1 MNDVKRPVIAG
12 IHHLK
17 LPVSDLAV
25 SLKWWEQVFGAQRVP
40 EADHVMPDGTLFA
53 YILKVPGIEPPL
65 ELRLAPDKTVKEA
78 QFDSVTL
85 AVQEKAD
92 LDAWVTWLD
101 TEGVENSRL
110 LRGLAGWL
118 LVVRDPD
125 GLPIRMYCHETHEW
139 DPAGADH
146 DSSWLS

>member
-17 LPVSDLAV
+17 LPVSDLAA
-25 SLKWWEQVFGAQRVP
+25 SLKWWEQVFGAERVP

-53 YILKVPGIEPPL
+53 YILKVPALGAPL
-65 ELRLAPDKTVKEA
+65 ELRLAPEKTVKEA

-85 AVQEKAD
+85 AVHEKAD
-92 LDAWVTWLD
+92 LDAWVNWLD
-101 TEGVENSRL
+101 TEGVENSRV

-125 GLPIRMYCHETHEW
+125 GLPIRIYCHETHEW
-139 DPAGADH
+139 DTEGADH
-146 DSSWLS
+146 DSSWLD